1 MLLMHAS
8 NCFQENSVPTITKMN
23 ETKKKHYM
31 KTKYVN
37 IRISNRERDGA
48 RNKGRQV
55 QPRPN
60 CPTEP
65 SPDQPRS
72 RGEGKEEEDEEGK
85 GKRPNRGLERGE
97 KCWGQ
102 PNPPIRNPS
111 QALLQADPT
120 EPSSLSST
128 ELSLFLTITKPQKIS
143 QLIFFAGIIKTF
155 HLDFF

>member
-1 MLLMHAS
+1 MV
-8 NCFQENSVPTITKMN
+8 QEIKGG
-23 ETKKKHYM
+23 
-31 KTKYVN
+31 
-37 IRISNRERDGA
+37 RSNRGQTAQPHLHRTNRGQE
-48 RNKGRQV
+48 GR
-55 QPRPN
+55 
-60 CPTEP
+60 
-65 SPDQPRS
+65 
-72 RGEGKEEEDEEGK
+72 GKRRKIEDGK

-155 HLDFF
+155 HLDFFKHGSMLLFKV